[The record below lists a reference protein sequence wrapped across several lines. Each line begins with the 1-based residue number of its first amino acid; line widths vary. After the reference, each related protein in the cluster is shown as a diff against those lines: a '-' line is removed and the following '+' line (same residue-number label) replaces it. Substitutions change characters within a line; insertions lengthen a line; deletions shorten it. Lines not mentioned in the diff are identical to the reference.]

1 MVQRLAKTLNVVCV
15 CVRERERE
23 KELGGV
29 KEGELRCM
37 HSNSMGLGIELKLS
51 CF

>member
-23 KELGGV
+23 RVRG
-29 KEGELRCM
+29 
-37 HSNSMGLGIELKLS
+37 S
-51 CF
+51 